1 MRPVKSEEAKGGR
14 GAWWGDEVQ
23 NSANIEPH
31 RKFRGYLYYGTTI
44 TNKRPW
50 GKNYAKASIRE

>member
-23 NSANIEPH
+23 NSAYIEPH
-31 RKFRGYLYYGTTI
+31 RTFRGYQYYGTTI
-44 TNKRPW
+44 TNEPP
-50 GKNYAKASIRE
+50 